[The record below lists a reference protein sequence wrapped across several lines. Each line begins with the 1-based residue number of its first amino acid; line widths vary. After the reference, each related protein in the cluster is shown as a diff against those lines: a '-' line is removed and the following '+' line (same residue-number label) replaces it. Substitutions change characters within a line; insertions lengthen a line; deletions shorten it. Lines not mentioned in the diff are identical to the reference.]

1 MSNCHRTL
9 HWGVWFLVS
18 MDHSSNTWKLI
29 VWIPSTQMLA
39 KSGTKAVDTC
49 PLCRYGHMLRV
60 GMVHCRIADICPLC
74 RYGHMLRV
82 GMVHYRSCGHLSS
95 LQIWTRAACW
105 DGPLQR
111 LLISLFCL
119 ITITV
124 HIPGQ
129 LFPSVI
135 SCRLS
140 PVYIIHPHLC
150 LGRMESPSKVGFGI
164 QVRHY
169 SLNTETISLNFLIL
183 YECGTWSLTYTKEHT
198 LQVSETECTESI
210 WA

>member
-1 MSNCHRTL
+1 MDTCYVLGWSIAELRTSVL
-9 HWGVWFLVS
+9 SVD
-18 MDHSSNTWKLI
+18 MDTCCVLGWSITE
-29 VWIPSTQMLA
+29 
-39 KSGTKAVDTC
+39 AVDTC
-49 PLCRYGHMLRV
+49 PLCRYGHVLRV
-60 GMVHCRIADICPLC
+60 GMVHC
-74 RYGHMLRV
+74 
-82 GMVHYRSCGHLSS
+82 RSCGHLSS

-119 ITITV
+119 NTITV